1 MMTISEFYKLIFEN
15 QEGTNNEYE
24 KNQDKMLIEETFLHQ
39 IVGYLKGIKN
49 VEEQKK
55 NFVDIVKK
63 PSMDNGKVYEFLVYA
78 WLRKNGFKIEEQVY
92 IKQEECLKKNDYY
105 ADGCFEDIIFDVK
118 KFGIGF
124 PSYEIF
130 KNKLQEEFPD
140 HFITIGGRK
149 NLDSTTMGIEFISKV
164 PKWKNKLLET
174 RPTPLGDYM
183 LEVPEY
189 GITIRAHNKKHSN
202 GIYTSISEV
211 DVTQWAEE
219 NELYF
224 FRHASQF
231 CIHKPYM
238 IICPFVPKDFHFSS
252 DDTYM
257 YYAFRYLCRRMFM
270 NLTKKE
276 NLLLRNYDGHAKDQI
291 TLGAAARKLS
301 AVMFLD
307 ISDEWE
313 YPCRCWV

>member
-1 MMTISEFYKLIFEN
+1 M
-15 QEGTNNEYE
+15 
-24 KNQDKMLIEETFLHQ
+24 
-39 IVGYLKGIKN
+39 
-49 VEEQKK
+49 
-55 NFVDIVKK
+55 
-63 PSMDNGKVYEFLVYA
+63 
-78 WLRKNGFKIEEQVY
+78 
-92 IKQEECLKKNDYY
+92 
-105 ADGCFEDIIFDVK
+105 K

-124 PSYEIF
+124 PLYETF
-130 KNKLQEEFPD
+130 KNKLQDEFPD

-149 NLDSTTMGIEFISKV
+149 NLDSKTMEKDLISKV
-164 PKWKNKLLET
+164 PYWRDKLLKT
-174 RPTPLGDYM
+174 KQTPFGDYM

-231 CIHKPYM
+231 CINKPYM

-252 DDTYM
+252 DNTYM

-270 NLTKKE
+270 NLTKKGDR
-276 NLLLRNYDGHAKDQI
+276 LLRDVCDGHAKDYV
-291 TLGAAARKLS
+291 TLETAARKLS

-307 ISDEWE
+307 ISEEWD
-313 YPCRCWV
+313 YPCRCWIYKNPNADFPIWNYVIPGRFQSLGAYIDDFQYDNY